1 MKISYGWIIVACSL
15 IILVALGTLTGT
27 FSIFLEPLANQFQWE
42 RGALSAAFS
51 ICTFL
56 GGLFAIFTGKLS
68 DRYGPRLLVT
78 ATGIATGIVMFGMAE
93 VTALW
98 QVYLL
103 WGLLGAVAMSCC
115 IVPISSTIPRWFTAK
130 RGLAISLGI
139 IGMALGGAIWPV
151 LAQWLINSFD
161 WQQAFRVMGIAAFIG
176 ILIPAQFLKPG
187 PLQKQAV
194 EENLPET
201 PTLLDEGLTLR
212 QSLKTAKFW
221 IFGIILFLHNF
232 YIMTIL
238 VHLVPYA
245 KDIGITAIT
254 AASALSLFI
263 IVSLAAQLV
272 AAFVVDKLG
281 GVKVL
286 FFSLIAAML
295 SLLLLPFTVSAALLF
310 LFATILGITGAM
322 HTLQMIVSVELFG
335 TRHIGSIL
343 GVVLFFGT
351 FGGALG
357 PFFAGSIYDIAGS
370 YMPAFIT
377 CSCLGVTVFIL
388 SLVLKRITRAN
399 SQQ

>member
-1 MKISYGWIIVACSL
+1 VKISYGWIVVTCSL
-15 IILVALGTLTGT
+15 IILVAFGTLIGT
-27 FSIFLEPLANQFQWE
+27 FSIFLEPLANQFGWE

-56 GGLFAIFTGKLS
+56 GGLFAIVTGRLT

-78 ATGIATGIVMFGMAE
+78 ITGVITGIIMFGMAE
-93 VTALW
+93 VSTLW

-103 WGLLGAVAMSCC
+103 WGVLGAVAMSCC
-115 IVPISSTIPRWFTAK
+115 IVPVSSTIPRWFTAK
-130 RGLAISLGI
+130 RGLAISMGI
-139 IGMALGGAIWPV
+139 IGMALGGAVWPV
-151 LAQWLINSFD
+151 LAQSLINSFE
-161 WQQAFRVMGIAAFIG
+161 WQQAFRIMGIVAFIG
-176 ILIPAQFLKPG
+176 IIIPAQFLKSPPSQIQETDVNTQEK
-187 PLQKQAV
+187 PLIAI
-194 EENLPET
+194 
-201 PTLLDEGLTLR
+201 EGLTLK
-212 QSLKTAKFW
+212 QSAKTAKFW

-245 KDIGITAIT
+245 KDIGITPLT

-310 LFATILGITGAM
+310 LFAVMLGITGAM
-322 HTLQMIVSVELFG
+322 NTLQMIVTVELFG
-335 TRHIGSIL
+335 TKYLGTVL

-357 PFFAGSIYDIAGS
+357 PLFAGGIYDMAGS

-377 CSCLGVTVFIL
+377 CSFIGVTVLIL
-388 SLVLKRITRAN
+388 SLVLLRLTRAKN
-399 SQQ
+399 Q

>member
-1 MKISYGWIIVACSL
+1 MKISYGWIIVTCSL

-56 GGLFAIFTGKLS
+56 GGLFAIVTGKLT

-78 ATGIATGIVMFGMAE
+78 ITGILTGIVMLCMAE
-93 VTALW
+93 VNALW

-103 WGLLGAVAMSCC
+103 WGVLGAVAMSCC
-115 IVPISSTIPRWFTAK
+115 IVPVSSTIPRWFNTK

-151 LAQWLINSFD
+151 LAQWMINSFD
-161 WQQAFRVMGIAAFIG
+161 WQQAFRIMGIVAFAG
-176 ILIPAQFLKPG
+176 IIIPAQFLKLSPT
-187 PLQKQAV
+187 QI
-194 EENLPET
+194 ET
-201 PTLLDEGLTLR
+201 HHDIATEKPAIAAEGLTLR
-212 QSLKTAKFW
+212 QSAKTARFW
-221 IFGIILFLHNF
+221 IFGIILLLHNF

-245 KDIGITAIT
+245 RDIGITPIT
-254 AASALSLFI
+254 AASALSVFI
-263 IVSLAAQLV
+263 VVSLAAQLV

-281 GVKVL
+281 GVRVL

-295 SLLLLPFTVSAALLF
+295 SLLLLPFTVSTGLLF
-310 LFATILGITGAM
+310 LFAIILGVTGAM
-322 HTLQMIVSVELFG
+322 HTLQMIVSVEMFG
-335 TRHIGSIL
+335 TKYIGSVL

-351 FGGALG
+351 LGGALG
-357 PFFAGSIYDIAGS
+357 PLFAGGIYDMAGS

-388 SLVLKRITRAN
+388 SLVLLRVVKGRK
-399 SQQ
+399 